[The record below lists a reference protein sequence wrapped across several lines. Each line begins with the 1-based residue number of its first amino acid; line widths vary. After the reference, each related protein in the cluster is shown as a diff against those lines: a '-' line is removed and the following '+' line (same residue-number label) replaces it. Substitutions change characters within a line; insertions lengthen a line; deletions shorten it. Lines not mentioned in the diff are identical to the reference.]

1 MILPPSQL
9 AAPHFVIGS
18 EAAQPMRA
26 DSMWNEKYLR
36 DKKGGFYRTYSDLTI
51 LSSWEE
57 RKITS
62 SHFTSFDFMTLTK
75 HNLGIYQHTWD
86 FIHQT

>member
-1 MILPPSQL
+1 
-9 AAPHFVIGS
+9 
-18 EAAQPMRA
+18 
-26 DSMWNEKYLR
+26 MWNEKYLR

-62 SHFTSFDFMTLTK
+62 SHFTSFDLMTLTK
-75 HNLGIYQHTWD
+75 HNFGIYQHTWN
-86 FIHQT
+86 FIHQTRGLNQSLDGLRRVEDSW